1 MFFEKRDHER
11 NRTLDRIG
19 KTAVRAAGLN
29 ESESDAVASA
39 PFLYARVR
47 ARIEAEKQRDK
58 QSVPMLAMLY
68 AWRAVSAVAI
78 VAIVSVSAF
87 WIKTPGAP
95 VTAPPNS
102 SRADNV
108 NLVAIGGT
116 CALSNSA
123 ECAISTEEVLAT
135 LFSEEGKSER

>member
-1 MFFEKRDHER
+1 MFFDKRDQR
-11 NRTLDRIG
+11 DGALDRVG

-29 ESESDAVASA
+29 ESESDAVASS

-47 ARIEAEKQRDK
+47 ARIEAETRQDK
-58 QSVPMLAMLY
+58 QSVPALAMPY

-78 VAIVSVSAF
+78 VATVAVSAF
-87 WIKTPGAP
+87 WIKTPAAP
-95 VTAPPNS
+95 ASQTTAG
-102 SRADNV
+102 RADNV
-108 NLVAIGGT
+108 NLIATGGT

-135 LFSEEGKSER
+135 LFAEEGKSER

>member
-11 NRTLDRIG
+11 EKALDEIG
-19 KTAVRAAGLN
+19 KTVIRAAGLN
-29 ESESDAVASA
+29 ESESDGAALS

-47 ARIEAEKQRDK
+47 ARIETEKQRDK
-58 QSVPMLAMLY
+58 QSVPVLAILY

-78 VAIVSVSAF
+78 VAIVAVSAF
-87 WIKTPGAP
+87 WMKTPAAP
-95 VTAPPNS
+95 VTTQPPS
-102 SRADNV
+102 ARADNV
-108 NLVAIGGT
+108 NLVATGGT

-135 LFSEEGKSER
+135 LFSEEGKLER